1 MSWYGLKKTYCG
13 DIECLSPRGPASI
26 KVIHRRGSRLTAGR
40 DGSPS
45 QMMVLSMASSHT
57 SASVGVRC
65 LGCFVGVAGGQTERR
80 ALKAKGKGGVG
91 WGGRGRSY
99 AGTQGVRRASPRA
112 TCRHLHLEGSILWHK
127 QLRAPPED
135 RLYWFRRGVNRRY
148 WYFWYSPLSLNNSE
162 TKL

>member
-1 MSWYGLKKTYCG
+1 MSWYGLKKTNCG
-13 DIECLSPRGPASI
+13 DIECLSPRGPAFI
-26 KVIHRRGSRLTAGR
+26 KVIHRRGSWLTAGAR
-40 DGSPS
+40 RKSISDDGFIDGIKSHFG
-45 QMMVLSMASSHT
+45 LS
-57 SASVGVRC
+57 
-65 LGCFVGVAGGQTERR
+65 GGEMFGLLRR
-80 ALKAKGKGGVG
+80 GGGRTDREMGSESKGQRGEG
-91 WGGRGRSY
+91 GGRGRSY
-99 AGTQGVRRASPRA
+99 AGTRGGRRVSPRA